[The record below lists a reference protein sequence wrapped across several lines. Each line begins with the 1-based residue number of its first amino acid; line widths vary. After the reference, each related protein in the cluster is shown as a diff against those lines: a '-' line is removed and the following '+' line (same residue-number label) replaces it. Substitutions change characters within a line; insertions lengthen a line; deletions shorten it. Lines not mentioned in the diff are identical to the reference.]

1 MTEPSELGKSRTPR
15 KSQNERMEPQSRSAR
30 PTGIKA
36 PHGARTFEVTWADGQ
51 IMAYP
56 HEILRGYCP
65 CAGCQGHSGA
75 IRFQEGRNLELR
87 EIERVGNYA
96 LSFTW
101 GDSHSS
107 GIYSFRY
114 LRVLGELLQA
124 QGAEA
129 VKALGELP
137 RTRLCPASASRWSA
151 RRIRE
156 TRATL
161 P

>member
-1 MTEPSELGKSRTPR
+1 M
-15 KSQNERMEPQSRSAR
+15 
-30 PTGIKA
+30 
-36 PHGARTFEVTWADGQ
+36 
-51 IMAYP
+51 
-56 HEILRGYCP
+56 RGP
-65 CAGCQGHSGA
+65 
-75 IRFQEGRNLELR
+75 IRFQAGHDLELR

-114 LRVLGELLQA
+114 LRTLGELVGS

-137 RTRLCPASASRWSA
+137 RA
-151 RRIRE
+151 
-156 TRATL
+156 
-161 P
+161 